1 MTDRREYAF
10 THHLRERFIQ
20 RTDKRYNHLRT
31 CKSTDCDLCRNLVM
45 EIQEKLEVRRPVDI
59 EIARRIN
66 ESVECRSYLNDSTFM
81 QAQYERYGFDRRF
94 KFLVHEDV
102 LFVVVMDEG
111 KKVVVTCLCA
121 KTHKAAAATLRPKFG
136 KIKKKK
142 FPNLLA
148 DRI

>member
-1 MTDRREYAF
+1 MNRREYAF

-20 RTDKRYNHLRT
+20 RTEKRYNHLRT
-31 CKSTDCDLCRNLVM
+31 CKSIDCDFCRNLVM
-45 EIQEKLEVRRPVDI
+45 EIQEKLKVRRPIDI
-59 EIARRIN
+59 EISRRIN
-66 ESVECRSYLNDSTFM
+66 AAVECRAYINDSTFM
-81 QAQYERYGFDRRF
+81 QSYYEKYGFDRRF
-94 KFLVHEDV
+94 KLLVHEDI

-121 KTHKAAAATLRPKFG
+121 KTYKATATTLRPKFG

-142 FPNLLA
+142 SLKLLA